1 MKSTINLNSI
11 NSSLSGLSES
21 VKNANERSEK
31 ISDNIR
37 DTNLAKKRSISMSAE
52 FFAKRRDN
60 QRRKEKE
67 DLLEA
72 GSVMG
77 ILKSSGKAI
86 QRTTKGFLGRIL
98 DFVGTIILGWAI
110 LNFPKII
117 KMAQDLIKRMQKY
130 FGILTTF
137 VNDVAMMFTDFGNKI
152 QEVATSFLPFNF
164 ESFRDKIQ
172 GFMLKIKNAFD
183 QLVLNSIKTI
193 KVFSDKSER
202 ELAQELGLLDLY
214 DSLNNGEPL
223 PDSSEDSSGDS
234 SGEKTDEDED
244 LLSQDDLIKQ
254 GIEQLK
260 ILRGGELTKNDKRQ
274 TKGKTNQEIHDYLI
288 SGEKLIL
295 MRSKLNGTIQYMP
308 LQAYLDENT
317 LTGNKLDEFLE
328 PVPSSYFSSEASSFS
343 EDDMSDADI
352 KKLIELEDKGIYGD
366 DAMDIIEGRK
376 KLVDFQLPKKENNI
390 TIDVPV
396 ETGNNRVNFQEMDKY
411 TNKYNDVTIDD
422 FRSKAYR
429 ELSGP

>member
-11 NSSLSGLSES
+11 NRSLSGLSES

-37 DTNLAKKRSISMSAE
+37 DRNLAKKKSISMSAE

-110 LNFPKII
+110 LNLPKII
-117 KMAQDLIKRMQKY
+117 KIAQDLIKRMQKY
-130 FGILTTF
+130 FGILTSF
-137 VNDVAMMFTDFGNKI
+137 VNDVATMFTDFGNKI
-152 QEVATSFLPFNF
+152 KQVSEQILQFNF
-164 ESFRDKIQ
+164 IPFKDQIQ
-172 GFMLKIKNAFD
+172 DFMNKIKNAFD

-214 DSLNNGEPL
+214 DRLNNNEPL
-223 PDSSEDSSGDS
+223 PDSSEDSSE
-234 SGEKTDEDED
+234 EKTDDDED
-244 LLSQDDLIKQ
+244 TETLSQDDLIKQ

-295 MRSKLNGTIQYMP
+295 MRSKVNGTIQYMP

-328 PVPSSYFSSEASSFS
+328 PVPSNYFSSEASSFS
-343 EDDMSDADI
+343 EVSEEEAKTI
-352 KKLIELEDKGIYGD
+352 IENENKGIYDGD
-366 DAMDIIEGRK
+366 VNFEGKKDI
-376 KLVDFQLPKKENNI
+376 VDFKPPEKNNTI
-390 TIDVPV
+390 SIDVPV
-396 ETGNNRVNFQEMDKY
+396 ETGSKGLNIQEMDKY
-411 TNKYNDVTIDD
+411 SPKYNDVTIDD
-422 FRSKAYR
+422 FRSKAYH
-429 ELSGP
+429 ELGK